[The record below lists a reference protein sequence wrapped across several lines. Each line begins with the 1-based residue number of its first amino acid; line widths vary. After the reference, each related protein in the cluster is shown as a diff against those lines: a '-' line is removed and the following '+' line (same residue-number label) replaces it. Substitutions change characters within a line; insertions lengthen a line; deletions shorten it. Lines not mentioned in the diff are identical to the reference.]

1 MDGIIS
7 LSKREKRYQFFYL
20 VSMLFVALIVLGV
33 IFFRKFESPFSG
45 TDVLDIQLLS
55 QKNKFVK
62 QQEIVAPLLQN
73 TFTKISILKVEKPQ
87 PFVENDIKNSI
98 NDIANS
104 FQGTDIYDM
113 RKEAYLQIAN
123 FYKMYF
129 EDKKIAAKKTENIR
143 LFEQQ
148 FQECSIGFKDKEQ
161 ELTQKKN
168 AMLSRTN

>member
-1 MDGIIS
+1 MEAIVS
-7 LSKREKRYQFFYL
+7 LSKREKRYHFFYL
-20 VSMLFVALIVLGV
+20 LCMLFIVLMVLGM
-33 IFFRKFESPFSG
+33 IFFRKFDSPFSG

-55 QKNKFVK
+55 QKNKFIE
-62 QQEIVAPLLQN
+62 QQKIVAPLLEN
-73 TFTKISILKVEKPQ
+73 TFTKISILKVEKSQ
-87 PFVENDIKNSI
+87 PFIENDIKNSI

-104 FQGTDIYDM
+104 FQGTEVYDM

-129 EDKKIAAKKTENIR
+129 EDKKIAAKRTENIR

-168 AMLSRTN
+168 AMLARSK